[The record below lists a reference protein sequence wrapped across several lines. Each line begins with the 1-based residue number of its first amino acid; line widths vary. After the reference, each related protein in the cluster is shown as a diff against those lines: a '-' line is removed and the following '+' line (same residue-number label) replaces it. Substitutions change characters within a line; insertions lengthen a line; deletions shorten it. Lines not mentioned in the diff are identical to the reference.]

1 VNYAFLE
8 QHFFPSVLHLI
19 WRCSKSS
26 AVIAF
31 SIVTFAAQQYSFSA
45 FSIATG
51 FASC

>member
-1 VNYAFLE
+1 VNYAFLG
-8 QHFFPSVLHLI
+8 QYFLPSALHLI

-26 AVIAF
+26 ALIALSF
-31 SIVTFAAQQYSFSA
+31 VTFAAQQYSFSA